1 MTKFEFLGDLSR
13 LIADL
18 PQEEVDQAMEYYE
31 DYFADAGPEK
41 EQEIIRD
48 FISPAYI
55 AEQLR
60 EASLQRQ
67 KAAARS
73 TVQEEEKQAAA
84 ARAAAAASKP
94 PVYSRKLA
102 AQAQK
107 NASMATAS
115 GFVTQTPTVK
125 AKTPAAQPA
134 QAAPSPTPVSPA
146 QTTPTQVAASM
157 VTPAAPVQV
166 AATASA
172 SPQINRATSPSSLGA
187 AGSFA
192 QTPTPAQ
199 AAASIAAAPMGQSVT
214 TAPVPPTPVPSAPV
228 SPAAQS
234 QAPSPATRPRPQT
247 VATPQQPVMTGQT
260 AQTTSGTSTP
270 AAPQTASGTPVQTA
284 PQTTSG
290 SPTQTAQTAEAVKAP
305 AKTSSMR
312 NSIFRDDTEEDK
324 KKAEEELARRNKTKV
339 DIKSINS
346 TTSKV
351 DKKQARAAAK
361 RNAAIEKENNA
372 ERYSSSKKMVI
383 GIVLLVTCPIWLTLV
398 GVILGGFALGVCA
411 VAACIAAG
419 IGCFVASLASI
430 ALTLLALFSAQISTS
445 VFTLGC
451 IFFLFAAGCGLCF
464 LGYKLI
470 TRILPGAYFSAKVLF
485 SGIKAK
491 LARLALK

>member
-18 PQEEVDQAMEYYE
+18 PREEVEQAMEYYE

-67 KAAARS
+67 KAAEQS
-73 TVQEEEKQAAA
+73 SIQEAEKQAAA
-84 ARAAAAASKP
+84 ARAAAASQKP

-107 NASMATAS
+107 NASMATS
-115 GFVTQTPTVK
+115 TGFVTQTPTVK
-125 AKTPAAQPA
+125 TKSQVMPETSVPS
-134 QAAPSPTPVSPA
+134 PSPTLTQAQAQVRPQTANGHTSA
-146 QTTPTQVAASM
+146 SQTTSIPQNQPST
-157 VTPAAPVQV
+157 AAPVPPAMQ
-166 AATASA
+166 
-172 SPQINRATSPSSLGA
+172 
-187 AGSFA
+187 A

-199 AAASIAAAPMGQSVT
+199 AAASIVT
-214 TAPVPPTPVPSAPV
+214 P
-228 SPAAQS
+228 
-234 QAPSPATRPRPQT
+234 
-247 VATPQQPVMTGQT
+247 
-260 AQTTSGTSTP
+260 TP
-270 AAPQTASGTPVQTA
+270 AAPNTSA
-284 PQTTSG
+284 PQKTTNN
-290 SPTQTAQTAEAVKAP
+290 
-305 AKTSSMR
+305 SSMR

-351 DKKQARAAAK
+351 DKKRSREDLK
-361 RNAAIEKENNA
+361 RNAAMEKANNA

-383 GIVLLVTCPIWLTLV
+383 GIVLLITCPIWLTLI
-398 GVILGGFALGVCA
+398 GIILGVFVLGAGA
-411 VAACIAAG
+411 VVGCIAAG
-419 IGCFVASLASI
+419 IGCLIASVCSI
-430 ALTLLALFSAQISTS
+430 ALTLLALLSARIATG

-451 IFFLFAAGCGLCF
+451 ILFLFAAGCGLCF
-464 LGYKLI
+464 AGYKLA
-470 TRILPGAYFSAKVLF
+470 TRVLPGGYFSVKVLLN
-485 SGIKAK
+485 GIKAK
-491 LARLALK
+491 IARLALK

>member
-18 PQEEVDQAMEYYE
+18 PREEVEQAMEYYE

-67 KAAARS
+67 KAAEQS
-73 TVQEEEKQAAA
+73 SIQEAEKQAAA
-84 ARAAAAASKP
+84 ARAAAASQKP

-107 NASMATAS
+107 NASMATS
-115 GFVTQTPTVK
+115 TGFVTQTPTVK
-125 AKTPAAQPA
+125 TKSQVMPEASVPSPSPSPSPSP
-134 QAAPSPTPVSPA
+134 APSPTLTQAQAQVRPQTANGHTSA
-146 QTTPTQVAASM
+146 SQTTSIPQNQPST
-157 VTPAAPVQV
+157 AAPVPPAMQ
-166 AATASA
+166 
-172 SPQINRATSPSSLGA
+172 
-187 AGSFA
+187 A

-199 AAASIAAAPMGQSVT
+199 AAASIVT
-214 TAPVPPTPVPSAPV
+214 P
-228 SPAAQS
+228 
-234 QAPSPATRPRPQT
+234 
-247 VATPQQPVMTGQT
+247 
-260 AQTTSGTSTP
+260 TP
-270 AAPQTASGTPVQTA
+270 AAPDASA
-284 PQTTSG
+284 PQKTTNN
-290 SPTQTAQTAEAVKAP
+290 
-305 AKTSSMR
+305 SSMR

-351 DKKQARAAAK
+351 DKKRSREDLKRHAAM
-361 RNAAIEKENNA
+361 EKANNA

-383 GIVLLVTCPIWLTLV
+383 GIVLLITCPIWLTLI
-398 GVILGGFALGVCA
+398 GIILGVFVLGAGA
-411 VAACIAAG
+411 VVGCIAAG
-419 IGCFVASLASI
+419 IGCLIASVCSI
-430 ALTLLALFSAQISTS
+430 ALTLLALLSARIATG

-451 IFFLFAAGCGLCF
+451 ILFLFAAGCGLCF
-464 LGYKLI
+464 AGYKLA
-470 TRILPGAYFSAKVLF
+470 TRVLPGGYFSVKVLLN
-485 SGIKAK
+485 GIKAK
-491 LARLALK
+491 IARLALK

>member
-18 PQEEVDQAMEYYE
+18 PREEVEQAMEYYE

-67 KAAARS
+67 KAAEQS
-73 TVQEEEKQAAA
+73 SIQEAEKQAAA
-84 ARAAAAASKP
+84 ARAAAASQKP

-107 NASMATAS
+107 NASMATS
-115 GFVTQTPTVK
+115 TGFVTQTPTVK
-125 AKTPAAQPA
+125 TKSQVMPETSVPS
-134 QAAPSPTPVSPA
+134 PSPTLTQAQAQVRPQTANGHTSA
-146 QTTPTQVAASM
+146 SQTTSIPQNQPST
-157 VTPAAPVQV
+157 AAPVPPAMQ
-166 AATASA
+166 
-172 SPQINRATSPSSLGA
+172 
-187 AGSFA
+187 A

-199 AAASIAAAPMGQSVT
+199 AAASIVT
-214 TAPVPPTPVPSAPV
+214 P
-228 SPAAQS
+228 
-234 QAPSPATRPRPQT
+234 
-247 VATPQQPVMTGQT
+247 
-260 AQTTSGTSTP
+260 TP
-270 AAPQTASGTPVQTA
+270 AAPNTSA
-284 PQTTSG
+284 PQKTTNN
-290 SPTQTAQTAEAVKAP
+290 
-305 AKTSSMR
+305 SSMR

-351 DKKQARAAAK
+351 DKKRSREDLK
-361 RNAAIEKENNA
+361 RNAAMEKANNA

-383 GIVLLVTCPIWLTLV
+383 GIVLLITCPIWLTLI
-398 GVILGGFALGVCA
+398 GIILGVFVLGAGA
-411 VAACIAAG
+411 VVGCIAAG
-419 IGCFVASLASI
+419 IGCLIASVCSI
-430 ALTLLALFSAQISTS
+430 ALTLLALLSARIATG

-451 IFFLFAAGCGLCF
+451 ILFLFAAGCGLYF
-464 LGYKLI
+464 AGYKLA
-470 TRILPGAYFSAKVLF
+470 TRVLPGGYFSVKVLLN
-485 SGIKAK
+485 GIKAK
-491 LARLALK
+491 IARLALK

>member
-18 PQEEVDQAMEYYE
+18 PREEVEQAMEYYE

-67 KAAARS
+67 KAAEQS
-73 TVQEEEKQAAA
+73 SIQEAEKQAAA
-84 ARAAAAASKP
+84 ARAAAASQKP

-107 NASMATAS
+107 NASMATS
-115 GFVTQTPTVK
+115 TGFVTQTPTVK
-125 AKTPAAQPA
+125 TKSQVMPEASVPSP
-134 QAAPSPTPVSPA
+134 APSPVPSPSPA
-146 QTTPTQVAASM
+146 QVRPQTANGHTSATQTTSIPQNQPS
-157 VTPAAPVQV
+157 PAAPVPPAMQ
-166 AATASA
+166 
-172 SPQINRATSPSSLGA
+172 
-187 AGSFA
+187 A

-199 AAASIAAAPMGQSVT
+199 AAASIVT
-214 TAPVPPTPVPSAPV
+214 P
-228 SPAAQS
+228 
-234 QAPSPATRPRPQT
+234 
-247 VATPQQPVMTGQT
+247 
-260 AQTTSGTSTP
+260 TP
-270 AAPQTASGTPVQTA
+270 AAPDASA
-284 PQTTSG
+284 PQKTTNN
-290 SPTQTAQTAEAVKAP
+290 
-305 AKTSSMR
+305 SSMR

-351 DKKQARAAAK
+351 DKKRSREDLK
-361 RNAAIEKENNA
+361 RNAAMEKANNA

-383 GIVLLVTCPIWLTLV
+383 GIVLLITCPIWLTLI
-398 GVILGGFALGVCA
+398 GIILGVFVLGAGA
-411 VAACIAAG
+411 VVGCIAAG
-419 IGCFVASLASI
+419 IGCLIASVCSI
-430 ALTLLALFSAQISTS
+430 ALTLLALLSARIATG

-451 IFFLFAAGCGLCF
+451 ILFLFAAGCGLCF
-464 LGYKLI
+464 AGYKLA
-470 TRILPGAYFSAKVLF
+470 TRVLPGGYFSVKVLLN
-485 SGIKAK
+485 GIKAK
-491 LARLALK
+491 IARLALK

>member
-115 GFVTQTPTVK
+115 GFVTQAPTVK

-146 QTTPTQVAASM
+146 QATPTQAASSM
-157 VTPAAPVQV
+157 ITPAAPVQV
-166 AATASA
+166 ATTASA
-172 SPQINRATSPSSLGA
+172 SPQINRATPPPSLDA
-187 AGSFA
+187 AGSFT
-192 QTPTPAQ
+192 QSPTPAQ
-199 AAASIAAAPMGQSVT
+199 AAASIATAPMGQSVT
-214 TAPVPPTPVPSAPV
+214 TAPVPPTPVPSSPV
-228 SPAAQS
+228 SPASQP

-247 VATPQQPVMTGQT
+247 VSAPQQPVMT
-260 AQTTSGTSTP
+260 AQPVSGTATP
-270 AAPQTASGTPVQTA
+270 AAPQTASGTP
-284 PQTTSG
+284 
-290 SPTQTAQTAEAVKAP
+290 TQTAQTADAAKAP

-312 NSIFRDDTEEDK
+312 NSIFRDDTDEDK

-361 RNAAIEKENNA
+361 QNAAIEKENNA

-470 TRILPGAYFSAKVLF
+470 TRILPGAYFSVKVLF

>member
-18 PQEEVDQAMEYYE
+18 PREEVEQAMEYYE

-67 KAAARS
+67 KAAEQS
-73 TVQEEEKQAAA
+73 SIQEAEKQAAA
-84 ARAAAAASKP
+84 ARAAAASQKP

-107 NASMATAS
+107 NASMATS
-115 GFVTQTPTVK
+115 TGFVTQTPTVK
-125 AKTPAAQPA
+125 TKSQVMPSP
-134 QAAPSPTPVSPA
+134 APSPAPA
-146 QTTPTQVAASM
+146 QMRPQTANGHTSASQTTSIPQNQPS
-157 VTPAAPVQV
+157 PAAPVPPAMQ
-166 AATASA
+166 
-172 SPQINRATSPSSLGA
+172 
-187 AGSFA
+187 A

-199 AAASIAAAPMGQSVT
+199 AAASIVT
-214 TAPVPPTPVPSAPV
+214 P
-228 SPAAQS
+228 
-234 QAPSPATRPRPQT
+234 
-247 VATPQQPVMTGQT
+247 
-260 AQTTSGTSTP
+260 TP
-270 AAPQTASGTPVQTA
+270 AAPDASA
-284 PQTTSG
+284 PQ
-290 SPTQTAQTAEAVKAP
+290 
-305 AKTSSMR
+305 KTNNSSMR

-351 DKKQARAAAK
+351 DKKRSREDLK
-361 RNAAIEKENNA
+361 RNAAMEKANNA

-383 GIVLLVTCPIWLTLV
+383 GIVLLITCPIWLTLL
-398 GVILGGFALGVCA
+398 GIILGVFVLGAGA
-411 VAACIAAG
+411 VVGCIAAG
-419 IGCFVASLASI
+419 IGCLIASVCSI
-430 ALTLLALFSAQISTS
+430 ALTLLALLSARIATG

-451 IFFLFAAGCGLCF
+451 ILFLFAAGCGLCF
-464 LGYKLI
+464 AGYKLA
-470 TRILPGAYFSAKVLF
+470 TRVLPGGYFSVKVLLN
-485 SGIKAK
+485 GIKAK
-491 LARLALK
+491 IARLALK

>member
-18 PQEEVDQAMEYYE
+18 PREEVEQAMEYYE

-67 KAAARS
+67 KAAEQS
-73 TVQEEEKQAAA
+73 SIQEAEKQAAA
-84 ARAAAAASKP
+84 ARAAAASQKP

-107 NASMATAS
+107 NASMATS
-115 GFVTQTPTVK
+115 TGFVTQTPTVK
-125 AKTPAAQPA
+125 TKSQVMPEASVPSP
-134 QAAPSPTPVSPA
+134 APSPVPSPSPA
-146 QTTPTQVAASM
+146 QVRPQTANGHTSASQTTSIPQNQPS
-157 VTPAAPVQV
+157 PAAPVPPAMQ
-166 AATASA
+166 
-172 SPQINRATSPSSLGA
+172 
-187 AGSFA
+187 A

-199 AAASIAAAPMGQSVT
+199 AAASIVT
-214 TAPVPPTPVPSAPV
+214 P
-228 SPAAQS
+228 
-234 QAPSPATRPRPQT
+234 
-247 VATPQQPVMTGQT
+247 
-260 AQTTSGTSTP
+260 TP
-270 AAPQTASGTPVQTA
+270 AAPNTSA
-284 PQTTSG
+284 PQKTTNN
-290 SPTQTAQTAEAVKAP
+290 
-305 AKTSSMR
+305 SSMR

-351 DKKQARAAAK
+351 DKKRSREDLK
-361 RNAAIEKENNA
+361 RNAAMEKANNA

-383 GIVLLVTCPIWLTLV
+383 GIVLLITCPIWLTLI
-398 GVILGGFALGVCA
+398 GIILGVFVLGAGA
-411 VAACIAAG
+411 VVGCIAAG
-419 IGCFVASLASI
+419 IGCLIASVCSI
-430 ALTLLALFSAQISTS
+430 ALTLLALLSARIATG

-451 IFFLFAAGCGLCF
+451 ILFLFAAGCGLCF
-464 LGYKLI
+464 AGYKLA
-470 TRILPGAYFSAKVLF
+470 TRVLPGGYFSVKVLLN
-485 SGIKAK
+485 GIKAK
-491 LARLALK
+491 IARLALK